1 MCSSSASVWRPSTNR
16 RREALRQSL
25 FCRTTLRTKH
35 GLPLE
40 AKGLLTRALEIQTSL
55 FGLDDERVKML
66 LERLNAIDASK
77 I

>member
-1 MCSSSASVWRPSTNR
+1 
-16 RREALRQSL
+16 
-25 FCRTTLRTKH
+25 LRTKH

>member
-1 MCSSSASVWRPSTNR
+1 MCNSSASVWRPSTNR
-16 RREALRQSL
+16 RREAPRHSL
-25 FCRTTLRTKH
+25 FRHSTLRTKH
-35 GLPLE
+35 GLPRE
-40 AKGLLTRALEIQTSL
+40 AKGLLARALEIRTGL